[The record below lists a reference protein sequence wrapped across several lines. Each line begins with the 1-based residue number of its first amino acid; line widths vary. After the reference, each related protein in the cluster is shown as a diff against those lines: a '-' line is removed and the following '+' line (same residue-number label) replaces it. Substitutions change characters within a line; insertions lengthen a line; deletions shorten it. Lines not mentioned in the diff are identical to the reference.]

1 MSLHADDLTSLDAY
15 SNVSRRDGSKQTIIP
30 SHPCRDNHCEDTRFE
45 EGGGEDPGGRVEV
58 GTNVM
63 SAYERERLV
72 RIQVSVCGDRFGG

>member
-45 EGGGEDPGGRVEV
+45 EGGGEDGRI
-58 GTNVM
+58 GAKLCDITP
-63 SAYERERLV
+63 V
-72 RIQVSVCGDRFGG
+72 RNECC